1 MLTKT
6 GAVSANVF
14 AVAQTVDLLLEQ
26 ALQPLL
32 ALNQWQLSCALT
44 VQEQKIEGEEDQ
56 LIGSA
61 FIHRRLELTE
71 DRYAVGIES
80 AEFAVEVSRLR
91 LQGAKRLDCAAYR
104 RDQSRPVRVSSLI
117 LPPSSRACMR

>member
-1 MLTKT
+1 
-6 GAVSANVF
+6 
-14 AVAQTVDLLLEQ
+14 
-26 ALQPLL
+26 LQPLL

-61 FIHRRLELTE
+61 SSIGRLELTE

-91 LQGAKRLDCAAYR
+91 LQGAKRLDCAA
-104 RDQSRPVRVSSLI
+104 VSAGPIEAGPSQQFD
-117 LPPSSRACMR
+117 LPAVQPRGMR